1 MYGDGNGEGGWSNCV
16 PLLMRIDSMFGD
28 DDGGGGH
35 HNFLFDFFF
44 FVFSSLIAASLFA
57 RIETQTPLNL
67 FYLFFSSRTKHNF
80 IDEGKR
86 AKIYESIIFFS
97 NRIFRRNTSRA
108 MLLRARLGLI

>member
-44 FVFSSLIAASLFA
+44 FRFLFTDSSELI
-57 RIETQTPLNL
+57 R
-67 FYLFFSSRTKHNF
+67 
-80 IDEGKR
+80 
-86 AKIYESIIFFS
+86 
-97 NRIFRRNTSRA
+97 
-108 MLLRARLGLI
+108 